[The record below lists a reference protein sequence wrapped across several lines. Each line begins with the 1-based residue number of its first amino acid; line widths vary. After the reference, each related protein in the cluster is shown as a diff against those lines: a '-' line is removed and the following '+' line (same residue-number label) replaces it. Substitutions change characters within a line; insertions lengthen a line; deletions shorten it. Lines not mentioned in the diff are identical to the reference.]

1 MAPNGTATIVGMR
14 RDLLILVRQH
24 PHLASIDADMKHLLS
39 SWFNRGFLSLEQI
52 NWETPA
58 IILEKL
64 IEHETVHQSF
74 HGVPQTALQRL
85 SREQPLMTHCALL
98 QNAMKALNP
107 SI

>member
-1 MAPNGTATIVGMR
+1 MISLAEKVEPQRQELFRRINMAPNGTATIVGMR

-64 IEHETVHQSF
+64 IEHETVHQ
-74 HGVPQTALQRL
+74 
-85 SREQPLMTHCALL
+85 
-98 QNAMKALNP
+98 MKGWNDLRG
-107 SI
+107 